1 MPCAALHNTC
11 GTNVRIYATI
21 WGSYCQKG
29 ASTSTVTPCRL
40 LRHRASERNP
50 KPCEGVVVA
59 SEKIKIQ
66 YLYIRLRT
74 GAKIRC
80 FCGSAWGMCGD
91 IPSAEQPAT
100 TGGCKQKNRWCV
112 IISYTHLMCGLA
124 SPTKAPQQA
133 NSSRVHNQV
142 CRRGIRQHNFA
153 YDLLDTCSRAS
164 RNTPENTSPSAC
176 ACDDAAAC

>member
-1 MPCAALHNTC
+1 MN
-11 GTNVRIYATI
+11 ATL
-21 WGSYCQKG
+21 SRVK
-29 ASTSTVTPCRL
+29 ASL
-40 LRHRASERNP
+40 WHQ
-50 KPCEGVVVA
+50 
-59 SEKIKIQ
+59 EKIKIQ

-124 SPTKAPQQA
+124 QPRAYWRTLAVGRNFARPLASPTKAPQQA